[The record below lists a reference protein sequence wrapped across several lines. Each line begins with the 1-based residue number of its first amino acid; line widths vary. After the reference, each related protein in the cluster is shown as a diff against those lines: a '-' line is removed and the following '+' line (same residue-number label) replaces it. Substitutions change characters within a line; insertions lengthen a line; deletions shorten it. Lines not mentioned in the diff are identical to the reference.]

1 MFFFGGGLNLIGF
14 QSLGKVPCRTR
25 SHPGYSSAVICYNI
39 ILCVGGGGGVEGG
52 RDRVGGG
59 AERKR
64 GHTLSKNPSMTYS
77 AGSSTSGKNGISDS
91 LPWPC
96 HDCRRNKKGEE
107 KNRRRDPS
115 WHGVQSIITNHIDIS
130 FCGGNGSVSRPPAT
144 LDRDGVRRSHRYR
157 QIESWNRRRQKKGTG
172 RTGGGVVG
180 PGRHDQMQMQG
191 DARKYNHS

>member
-1 MFFFGGGLNLIGF
+1 MAISDPTMYPAAFPTPPW
-14 QSLGKVPCRTR
+14 GKCALVLPACAATMR
-25 SHPGYSSAVICYNI
+25 SRRGCDTAAH
-39 ILCVGGGGGVEGG
+39 
-52 RDRVGGG
+52 RV
-59 AERKR
+59 
-64 GHTLSKNPSMTYS
+64 HTLSKNPSMTYS

-172 RTGGGVVG
+172 RTGV
-180 PGRHDQMQMQG
+180 
-191 DARKYNHS
+191 AW